1 MVRSWS
7 ILVLCS
13 LAWAGLAW
21 ADPLAACPEPLPPVW
36 SIDTAVHW
44 TLLYNPALAAV
55 RQQHGIA
62 AAGVVIAR
70 TYPFNPVWTN
80 KLFADNGPESA
91 GVTSHLA
98 MEQRISLDLE
108 VRRQGKYRRQAAY
121 AALSRTDWEIAF
133 QELTF
138 ALRVIRAFDA
148 LLYAQARLRLGED
161 TVRLD
166 QQVVEQVRTLVGR
179 GLLRPE
185 DLVVAQSEVSSVSAA
200 LGPSRSTLQRAEQ
213 EFRLALGVMADS
225 LPVQGTLEVPAPMEA
240 AEALVAAALERRPDL
255 HARQIAVAEAEARL
269 RLAIADR
276 YGNPNIG
283 PDYEYNETRVNFIGA
298 QLTLPLPLL
307 NTHRGEIQQRKAEQ
321 ARAFLDLQSTEVAV
335 RQGVLGALNRLR
347 NAHAWVDS
355 YRSQILPAQEALR
368 NQMEALFAQGRVDV
382 LKVIDLR
389 RKQLQ
394 ARGGYLDA
402 LYEARQAQA
411 DLAAAVGDLT
421 LALPASCAPGAETS
435 PRSAP

>member
-1 MVRSWS
+1 MRQFPCFRSTVRSWS
-7 ILVLCS
+7 ILGLCG

-21 ADPLAACPEPLPPVW
+21 ADPPAVCPEPPPPVW
-36 SIDTAVHW
+36 SIDTAVQW
-44 TLLYNPALAAV
+44 TLLYNPALAAL
-55 RQQHGIA
+55 RQQRGIA
-62 AAGVVIAR
+62 AAAVVIAR

-91 GVTSHLA
+91 GITNRLA
-98 MEQRISLDLE
+98 MEQRISIDLE
-108 VRRQGKYRRQAAY
+108 VRGQGKYRRQAAY

-133 QELTF
+133 QEQTF

-166 QQVVEQVRTLVGR
+166 QQIVEQVRTLVGR

-185 DLVVAQSEVSSVSAA
+185 DLVVAQSEVSSAGAA
-200 LGPSRSTLQRAEQ
+200 LGPTRSTLQRAEQ
-213 EFRLALGVMADS
+213 ELRLALGVTADS
-225 LPVQGTLEVPAPMEA
+225 LPIQGTLEVTAPMPP
-240 AEALVAAALERRPDL
+240 AEALVAAALESRPDFR
-255 HARQIAVAEAEARL
+255 ARQIAVAEAEARV
-269 RLAIADR
+269 RLAVADR
-276 YGNPNIG
+276 YGNPNVG

-298 QLTLPLPLL
+298 QITVPLPVF
-307 NTHRGEIQQRKAEQ
+307 NTHQGEIQQRKAEQ
-321 ARAFLDLQSTEVAV
+321 ARALLDLQSTEVAV

-368 NQMEALFAQGRVDV
+368 TQMEALFAQGRVDV

-411 DLAAAVGDLT
+411 DLAAAVGDLS
-421 LALPASCAPGAETS
+421 LALPAP
-435 PRSAP
+435 